1 MVGWIYITFS
11 ILDILLQL
19 TAAFFAY
26 QIYTFHK
33 LSKVWLAVPVGFIF
47 MAARRIIALS
57 SANGYFEDSV
67 LSIQFVDSI
76 LIPFVISLLL
86 VFGIW
91 AMYNNFQKF
100 ALIESSI
107 KEKVKEYKSSQKR
120 KKRR

>member
-1 MVGWIYITFS
+1 MVGRIYITFS

-19 TAAFFAY
+19 TAAFFSY

-33 LSKVWLAVPVGFIF
+33 LSKVWLAVPLGFVF
-47 MAARRIIALS
+47 MATRRILALS
-57 SANGYFEDSV
+57 SANGYFEDSI

-91 AMYNNFQKF
+91 DMYNNFQKF
-100 ALIESSI
+100 ALVERDL
-107 KEKVKEYKSSQKR
+107 KEKVKDFKKAKRR
-120 KKRR
+120 KK